1 MIISVLLLFLT
12 IISFV
17 GFILSFP
24 FRLYQYAII
33 PFIIFC
39 IFLLIFKIWFNHRC
53 RKYINLNRNIV
64 HIEKFIQARGKN
76 EGYIIFSSINGIYSC
91 VGNDSIIRFDLNGFI
106 LKKSFIRA
114 FIIRQIRYKA
124 VSKKL
129 KISKL
134 FSIKLKCKCKYDKI
148 NLVINNH
155 SYLIYL
161 NGVSKNSFLSSE
173 ISKAKFA
180 SMYNSTRNYFTSNRV
195 EVINEKI
202 YLDYYKFYKNF

>member
-1 MIISVLLLFLT
+1 MIISVLLLILS

-17 GFILSFP
+17 SFILSFP

-39 IFLLIFKIWFNHRC
+39 IFLLILRMWFYHRA
-53 RKYINLNRNIV
+53 RKYINLNRNII
-64 HIEKFIQARGKN
+64 HIEKFIQAREKN

-91 VGNDSIIRFDLNGFI
+91 MGNDSIIRFDLNGFI
-106 LKKSFIRA
+106 FKKSFIRA
-114 FIIRQIRYKA
+114 FIVRQIRYKS
-124 VSKKL
+124 VSNKL

-148 NLVINNH
+148 YLVINNH
-155 SYLIYL
+155 NYLIFS
-161 NGVSKNSFLSSE
+161 NNVSKNTFLSSE

-180 SMYNSTRNYFTSNRV
+180 AMYSSIRHYFASNV
-195 EVINEKI
+195 VKSINEKI
-202 YLDYYKFYKNF
+202 YLDYYKFYKNI